1 MRSNNMPAEP
11 PDSQATRTRLLDAA
25 AALFARRGYE
35 GASTRAIAERAR
47 VHQALVRHHF
57 GGKEA
62 LWREVIER
70 GLRALS
76 EELAQAGAGA
86 DRVAALLAA
95 TAAHAEPVQVI
106 AHALLDP
113 GERREWLLQRLVP
126 LHARSLAWLTR
137 GERVLR
143 GARDEA
149 LLCMWLAAALAPVLL
164 GPALAAAGRRTLD
177 APGMQRMQH
186 EALVPW
192 LRGTPPAQSEGAWS
206 LAAAQRRRAL
216 SPR

>member
-1 MRSNNMPAEP
+1 MPDETFEAH
-11 PDSQATRTRLLDAA
+11 ATRTRLLDAA

-35 GASTRAIAERAR
+35 GASTRAIADRAG

-57 GGKEA
+57 GGKES

-70 GLRALS
+70 GLLALRDA
-76 EELAQAGAGA
+76 LAQPDEGA

-95 TAAHAEPVQVI
+95 TAAHPEPVQMI

-113 GERREWLLQRLVP
+113 GERREWLLQRLAP

-137 GERVLR
+137 GERALR

-149 LLCMWLAAALAPVLL
+149 FLCMWLAAALAPVLL
-164 GPALAAAGRRTLD
+164 GPALSAAGRRKLD
-177 APGMQRMQH
+177 APSMQRMQH

-192 LRGTPPAQSEGAWS
+192 LRGAPPVQSEGAWS